1 MSTALDT
8 IRGAYLAAVRA
19 RLDADAAVVAAAV
32 AYRRA
37 ERDCPDVLT
46 ARQEAW
52 RAACRARIRAANAE
66 QTALHAY
73 ERELYAA
80 TYGHEGRP

>member
-37 ERDCPDVLT
+37 ERDCPDVL
-46 ARQEAW
+46 EAW